1 MKKIELL
8 KIIDIVEE
16 AKREETL
23 IYTKDGRTIYS
34 EQFRV
39 AMMDLQKRTGLNNA
53 DFANTFFPESANMR
67 NTIGK
72 WNLKKSG
79 ELQFGYKWGKGIAY
93 DLVDKAKMIKSYI
106 EDGATF
112 RELSNRCGKS
122 PETIAKWHKDIGH
135 SYQHIIDTYPRG
147 VMYIMKESKK
157 LFTVDL

>member
-1 MKKIELL
+1 MRKIELL
-8 KIIDIVEE
+8 KIIEIVEDI
-16 AKREETL
+16 KREETV

-53 DFANTFFPESANMR
+53 EFANTFFPESSNMR

-72 WNLKKSG
+72 WHLKKSG

-93 DLVDKAKMIKSYI
+93 DMVDKAKMIKSYI

-112 RELSNRCGKS
+112 RELSNRSGKC
-122 PETIAKWHKDIGH
+122 PGTISDWH
-135 SYQHIIDTYPRG
+135 
-147 VMYIMKESKK
+147 
-157 LFTVDL
+157 